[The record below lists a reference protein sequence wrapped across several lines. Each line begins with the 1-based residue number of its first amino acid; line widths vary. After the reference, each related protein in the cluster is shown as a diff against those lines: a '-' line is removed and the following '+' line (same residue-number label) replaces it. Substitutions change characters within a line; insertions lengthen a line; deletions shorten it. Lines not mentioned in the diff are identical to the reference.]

1 MGLFRKKQTVDPVDF
16 LVLQNELAHLK
27 ERLEAAEQ
35 AKVVLED
42 QLGALAATTMVLSN
56 SRTDTTD
63 IVEQLDA
70 LQQRLD
76 ATEAV
81 GTKVDALHRRVI
93 DVENR
98 QSTGPDADQLAQLA
112 LFKSASEQAQQ
123 MDQDLLAQLAER
135 VEQVAQLAMAPA
147 QPDEVLAA
155 RLIHLER
162 TATSV
167 EALNRQVTVL
177 TTTVS
182 AHSGIVEQFE
192 TSARQADELA
202 QQVAE
207 LTARA
212 TAHAEMSEQLTTLT
226 TRIAEL
232 QAQSAQTDELRARLE
247 QVAAATAANGDQA
260 RHEAQMAAIDD
271 LSQRVAAT
279 ELEASRAREQAEHL
293 EQRLLHMGTEL
304 TNQLGELGREL
315 DALGEQRTAVNGSAV
330 NGAAD
335 LHGALGASDEAIESL
350 RAGQVRLAAEQARH
364 EIAFREDL
372 AAIAEQLRRLGVD
385 S

>member
-56 SRTDTTD
+56 GRSDTSD
-63 IVEQLDA
+63 IVTQLDA
-70 LQQRLD
+70 IQQRLD

-98 QSTGPDADQLAQLA
+98 QATSPDADQIAQMA

-123 MDQDLLAQLAER
+123 MDQELLTQLAER

-167 EALNRQVTVL
+167 EALNRQVAVL

-182 AHSGIVEQFE
+182 AHSGVVEQFE
-192 TSARQADELA
+192 TSARQADELTR
-202 QQVAE
+202 QVAE
-207 LTARA
+207 LTERA
-212 TAHAEMSEQLTTLT
+212 AAHAEMSDQLTTLT
-226 TRIAEL
+226 NRITEL

-247 QVAAATAANGDQA
+247 QVAAATAANGDHA
-260 RHEAQMAAIDD
+260 RHEAQMAAIED
-271 LSQRVAAT
+271 LAQRVAST

-304 TNQLGELGREL
+304 TNQLGELSREL
-315 DALGEQRTAVNGSAV
+315 DAFGGHAAALNGSAAT
-330 NGAAD
+330 GAM
-335 LHGALGASDEAIESL
+335 SDEALESL

-372 AAIAEQLRRLGVD
+372 AAIAEQLRRLGAD
-385 S
+385 G